1 MSAPPTPP
9 PPPPPAGET
18 PPRERMTTAEILAA
32 CRRGDRRAEETLF
45 HQYFS
50 RLLGLTRR
58 RLPPGLG
65 RRVDPEDVVLS
76 AYRSFFVGLRGEAGF
91 AATET
96 PEDLWALL
104 CTITRRKIAKQARRH
119 HARRRAV
126 GQEHTLGPEIADAI
140 EDGEAP
146 EAAAMLSDEVEQL
159 VATLG
164 KTDREILMQL
174 LEGATSAEIA
184 EERGCSER
192 TVRRSR
198 ERIDQAIASRRDAS
212 FRRSRFFPPG
222 STGSSE
228 TARLTPTHREGD
240 ILLQE
245 LAGEGSFAKVYRALD
260 RTSGKTAAVKFLRK
274 DRWTDPRAV
283 AALLREY
290 QILQELRHPGIVAV
304 HGWGTT
310 RAGAVFLVLEWI
322 DGETIETWV
331 REPHSLKEILATATR
346 VAEALIEAHHQRI
359 LHGDLS
365 PANILRETSG
375 RTLLTDFGF
384 ARWSSEP
391 ALLEL
396 RGGTPGYLAPEV
408 LDREAFPSD
417 RRQDVYG
424 FSALLLGLLG
434 GKTSSVRGDKPL
446 RVEQQIEQL
455 YRTRGSELSPGLLEL
470 IGSGLESEPAARP
483 AEIKPYL
490 DSLTRQLSRCP

>member
-1 MSAPPTPP
+1 
-9 PPPPPAGET
+9 
-18 PPRERMTTAEILAA
+18 MTTAEILAA

-146 EAAAMLSDEVEQL
+146 EAAAILADELEQL
-159 VATLG
+159 VALLG
-164 KTDREILMQL
+164 KTDREILMRL

-212 FRRSRFFPPG
+212 SRRSRFFSPG

-228 TARLTPTHREGD
+228 TAGLTPTHREAD

-260 RTSGKTAAVKFLRK
+260 RSFGKTAAVKFLRK

-331 REPHSLKEILATATR
+331 REPRSLKEILATATH

-375 RTLLTDFGF
+375 QTLLTDFGF
-384 ARWSSEP
+384 AHWSSEP
-391 ALLEL
+391 DRPGL

-434 GKTSSVRGDKPL
+434 GKTSSACGDKPL
-446 RVEQQIEQL
+446 RVEQQIDQL
-455 YRTRGSELSPGLLEL
+455 RRTRGHELSPDLLEL

-483 AEIKPYL
+483 AEIEPYL
-490 DSLTRQLSRCP
+490 DALTRQLSRCP